1 MIHHLVLIR
10 LKEGVSRDDPRLQEA
25 LGDLIALREKI
36 DGIVRWEHGWDF
48 VRRPTSYDFGLIA
61 GFASRAAFDTYGPH
75 PQHQAAAA
83 KLRELVDWVL
93 CHFEA

>member
-10 LKEGVSRDDPRLQEA
+10 LKEGVSREDPRLQEA

-48 VRRPTSYDFGLIA
+48 VRRPISYDG
-61 GFASRAAFDTYGPH
+61 SRAATGPEAS
-75 PQHQAAAA
+75 PIGARRRRAAMA
-83 KLRELVDWVL
+83 L
-93 CHFEA
+93 